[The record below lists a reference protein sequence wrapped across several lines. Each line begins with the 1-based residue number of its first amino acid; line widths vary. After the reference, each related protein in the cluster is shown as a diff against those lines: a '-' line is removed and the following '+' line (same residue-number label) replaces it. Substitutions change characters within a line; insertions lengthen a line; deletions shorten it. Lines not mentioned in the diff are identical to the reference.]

1 MKKLY
6 YYSQK
11 KIEVMQKILTV
22 LILSMTVCLTT
33 QAQNYK
39 VTFSGSGENIT
50 VDSVRIHNITQNTS
64 MLLLGPEILNLVQFP
79 TIIKNFDATE
89 DFIKVYPNPMT
100 QNTQLE
106 VFCTQPGEVIVQIF
120 DISGKHI
127 LQNKKSLRP
136 GKLIY
141 QISGLKLGT
150 YFIKVQLPH
159 KKYSTKLISI
169 NGNDNIPK
177 IDLHTTISVMVLK
190 SASIEEP
197 LEMQYNEGDSILF
210 IGYSGDL
217 VDTVGYVLT
226 SDTNIEFNF
235 ETPFDIN
242 SALAAIYEDF
252 KSYIEFSFLFDAA
265 YSKSK
270 ELSADWDSI
279 INHVQTP
286 ADSKVATLW
295 FDAYDIIYRVNYILE
310 NAPLME
316 NLNEQQLIVGQA
328 KCIRA
333 YLYYTLTFWFGN
345 VPIEP
350 GTVSNNLPKNLV
362 DEVYS

>member
-120 DISGKHI
+120 DISGSH
-127 LQNKKSLRP
+127 
-136 GKLIY
+136 
-141 QISGLKLGT
+141 
-150 YFIKVQLPH
+150 
-159 KKYSTKLISI
+159 
-169 NGNDNIPK
+169 
-177 IDLHTTISVMVLK
+177 
-190 SASIEEP
+190 
-197 LEMQYNEGDSILF
+197 
-210 IGYSGDL
+210 
-217 VDTVGYVLT
+217 
-226 SDTNIEFNF
+226 
-235 ETPFDIN
+235 
-242 SALAAIYEDF
+242 
-252 KSYIEFSFLFDAA
+252 
-265 YSKSK
+265 
-270 ELSADWDSI
+270 
-279 INHVQTP
+279 
-286 ADSKVATLW
+286 
-295 FDAYDIIYRVNYILE
+295 
-310 NAPLME
+310 
-316 NLNEQQLIVGQA
+316 
-328 KCIRA
+328 
-333 YLYYTLTFWFGN
+333 
-345 VPIEP
+345 
-350 GTVSNNLPKNLV
+350 
-362 DEVYS
+362 